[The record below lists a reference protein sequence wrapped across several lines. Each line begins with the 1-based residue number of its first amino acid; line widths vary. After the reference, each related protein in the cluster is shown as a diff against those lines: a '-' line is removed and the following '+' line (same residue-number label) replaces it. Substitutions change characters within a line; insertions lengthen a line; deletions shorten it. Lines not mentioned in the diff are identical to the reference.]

1 MSKGRLR
8 DLRVLVEFAKRY
20 PGFSLVVGILIG
32 WFLYLAISD
41 LGVIVSVLL
50 IIGPLFT
57 PKDWAYILVP
67 FGSFFLLYFGFHKR
81 NPWLVLL
88 AILGFVSIIAYD
100 WHTACDGL
108 EAQVCS

>member
-1 MSKGRLR
+1 
-8 DLRVLVEFAKRY
+8 LVEFAKRY
-20 PGFSLVVGILIG
+20 PGFSLVVGIFIG

>member
-8 DLRVLVEFAKRY
+8 DLQVLVEFAKRY
-20 PGFSLVVGILIG
+20 PGFSLLVGIFIG
-32 WFLYLAISD
+32 WVVYSVISD

-50 IIGPLFT
+50 IIGPVLT

-67 FGSFFLLYFGFHKR
+67 LVSFFLFIFSFIKR
-81 NPWLVLL
+81 NPWLALL
-88 AILGFVSIIAYD
+88 AVLGFVSIIAYD

-108 EAQVCS
+108 EPQVCS

>member
-1 MSKGRLR
+1 VSKGRLR

-20 PGFSLVVGILIG
+20 PGFSLVVGIFIG

-57 PKDWAYILVP
+57 PKDLAYILVP
-67 FGSFFLLYFGFHKR
+67 LVSFFLFIFSFIKR
-81 NPWLVLL
+81 NPWLALL
-88 AILGFVSIIAYD
+88 AVLGFVSIIAYD

>member
-8 DLRVLVEFAKRY
+8 DLQVLVEFAKRY
-20 PGFSLVVGILIG
+20 PGFSLLVGIFIG
-32 WFLYLAISD
+32 WLLYSSISD

-57 PKDWAYILVP
+57 PKDWVYILVP
-67 FGSFFLLYFGFHKR
+67 LVSFFLFIFSFIKR
-81 NPWLVLL
+81 NPWLALL
-88 AILGFVSIIAYD
+88 AVLGFVSIIAYD

-108 EAQVCS
+108 ESACG

>member
-1 MSKGRLR
+1 M
-8 DLRVLVEFAKRY
+8 LVEFAKRY
-20 PGFSLVVGILIG
+20 PGFSLLVGIFVG
-32 WFLYLAISD
+32 GFLYLSI
-41 LGVIVSVLL
+41 GVGREVVSILS
-50 IIGPLFT
+50 IFSPFMT

-108 EAQVCS
+108 ESQVCS

>member
-1 MSKGRLR
+1 M
-8 DLRVLVEFAKRY
+8 LVEFAKRY
-20 PGFSLVVGILIG
+20 PGFSLLVGIFVG
-32 WFLYLAISD
+32 GFLYLSI
-41 LGVIVSVLL
+41 GVGREVVSILS
-50 IIGPLFT
+50 IFSPFMA

-108 EAQVCS
+108 EPQVCS

>member
-8 DLRVLVEFAKRY
+8 GPQVLVEFAKRY
-20 PGFSLVVGILIG
+20 PGFSLLVGILVG
-32 WFLYLAISD
+32 GFLYWSI
-41 LGVIVSVLL
+41 GFGREVVSVLSKSDL
-50 IIGPLFT
+50 T

-108 EAQVCS
+108 EPQVCS

>member
-8 DLRVLVEFAKRY
+8 DLQVLVEFAKRY
-20 PGFSLVVGILIG
+20 PGFSLLVGIFIG
-32 WFLYLAISD
+32 WLLYSSISD

-50 IIGPLFT
+50 IIGSVLT

-67 FGSFFLLYFGFHKR
+67 LVSFFLFYFSFIKR
-81 NPWLVLL
+81 NPWLALL
-88 AILGFVSIIAYD
+88 AVLGFVSIIAYD

-108 EAQVCS
+108 ESACG

>member
-1 MSKGRLR
+1 VSKGRLR

-20 PGFSLVVGILIG
+20 PGFSLVVGIFIG

>member
-1 MSKGRLR
+1 M
-8 DLRVLVEFAKRY
+8 LVEFAKRY
-20 PGFSLVVGILIG
+20 PGFSLLVGIFVG
-32 WFLYLAISD
+32 GFLYLSI
-41 LGVIVSVLL
+41 GVGREVVS
-50 IIGPLFT
+50 IFSIFSPFMT
-57 PKDWAYILVP
+57 SKDWAYILVP

-108 EAQVCS
+108 EPQVCS

>member
-20 PGFSLVVGILIG
+20 PGFSLVVGIFIG
-32 WFLYLAISD
+32 WFLYLVISD

-50 IIGPLFT
+50 IGPLFT
-57 PKDWAYILVP
+57 PKDLAYILVP
-67 FGSFFLLYFGFHKR
+67 LVSFFLFIFSFIKR
-81 NPWLVLL
+81 NPWLALL
-88 AILGFVSIIAYD
+88 AVLGFVSIIAYD

>member
-20 PGFSLVVGILIG
+20 PGFSLVVGIFIG

>member
-1 MSKGRLR
+1 M
-8 DLRVLVEFAKRY
+8 LVEFAKRY
-20 PGFSLVVGILIG
+20 PGFSLLVGIFVG
-32 WFLYLAISD
+32 GFLYWSI
-41 LGVIVSVLL
+41 GVGREIVSVLL
-50 IIGPLFT
+50 VLDIP

-67 FGSFFLLYFGFHKR
+67 LVSFFLFYFSFIKR

-108 EAQVCS
+108 ESQVCS